1 MSVNKT
7 EDNNAKS
14 MSMIGMFN
22 DLMNAQIM
30 KRWVEK
36 SNTSIETRFIIV
48 NDKGDFV
55 E

>member
-30 KRWVEK
+30 KRWQEK
-36 SNTSIETRFIIV
+36 KNPSNGIGYIIS
-48 NDKGDFV
+48 NDKGETV